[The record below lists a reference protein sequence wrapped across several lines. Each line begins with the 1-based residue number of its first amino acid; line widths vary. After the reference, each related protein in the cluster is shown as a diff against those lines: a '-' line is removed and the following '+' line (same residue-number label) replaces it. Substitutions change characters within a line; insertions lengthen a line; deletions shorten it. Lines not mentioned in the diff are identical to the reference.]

1 MPLYA
6 LAFMIFTMANVGL
19 PGTSGFIGEFLT
31 IVGAFQNNSWV
42 AFFAATGVILSAG
55 YALWLYRRVVFGNIE
70 KPSLAHITDMTPRE
84 AAALIPLIILTIL
97 FGVFP
102 SPILDVFGASVESL
116 MAGVQKSLAAAGS
129 ITAAGL

>member
-1 MPLYA
+1 
-6 LAFMIFTMANVGL
+6 
-19 PGTSGFIGEFLT
+19 
-31 IVGAFQNNSWV
+31 V